1 MIFGSSHN
9 YLEENGR
16 SKKFK
21 RKHNHHHHPKEKD
34 FQGGNL
40 EQLNIKQEKSED
52 HHHQESTVMASA
64 SFHTGG
70 AEDWPLAYGSTGPF
84 YAGPYSG
91 GPSHSTLLPLDE
103 FPSSYWSSSMAL
115 VDNYDLNEEDMHI
128 STR

>member
-21 RKHNHHHHPKEKD
+21 RKHNHHHHPKEKN
-34 FQGGNL
+34 FQQEVNF
-40 EQLNIKQEKSED
+40 EQLNIKQEKSE
-52 HHHQESTVMASA
+52 HHQEMASATA
-64 SFHTGG
+64 SFHTSG
-70 AEDWPLAYGSTGPF
+70 AEDWPLAYGTTGPF
-84 YAGPYSG
+84 YAGPYAG

-103 FPSSYWSSSMAL
+103 FPSSYWTSSMAL